1 MIQDLKH
8 LGLVVCF
15 WLGMVSLAQGQAGS
29 LHGGVMDPSGA
40 VVPGA
45 AVTLNGNG
53 QTLNTTSGPDGR
65 YAFRGL
71 ASAAACRSRAARFR
85 RRWQPTARSSF
96 RPCSRSESLD
106 RFTGFDMPYENRSI
120 REARDM
126 AQLRRKIHDLME
138 ARQSPIATEAVK
150 RITIADPS
158 LTV

>member
-29 LHGGVMDPSGA
+29 LHGSVMDPSGA

-85 RRWQPTARSSF
+85 RRGG
-96 RPCSRSESLD
+96 RPRDLPSDHVLVLRAWTVSRAL
-106 RFTGFDMPYENRSI
+106 TC
-120 REARDM
+120 
-126 AQLRRKIHDLME
+126 LM
-138 ARQSPIATEAVK
+138 RIAPFGK
-150 RITIADPS
+150 RGIWRNFGAKFMT
-158 LTV
+158 